1 MARGKRVKKWFMLQV
16 WRIQQV
22 AQILT
27 LVLLGIT
34 DSLLLWKSVAWRGG
48 IIENPYAGPL
58 IIMII
63 IAVSVWAFA
72 IFWDLRLKM
81 WRDQMNVIV
90 ERNPYSKERLSS
102 KEVFLYTLIYLPLME
117 HLGKDDPKVK
127 EIAEVLRKWFKKETA
142 DDQQLVKDVKEIFD
156 HIGSDKF
163 ELMDSLMK
171 EQ

>member
-1 MARGKRVKKWFMLQV
+1 MNGKRAKKWFMLQV

-34 DSLLLWKSVAWRGG
+34 DSLLLWKSVSWRGG

-58 IIMII
+58 IIIII
-63 IAVSVWAFA
+63 IALAVWAFA

-102 KEVFLYTLIYLPLME
+102 KEVFMYALIYLPIFE
-117 HLGKDDPKVK
+117 RLGKDDPKMAD
-127 EIAEVLRKWFKKETA
+127 IAEVLRKWFKKETEE
-142 DDQQLVKDVKEIFD
+142 DPQLVKDVREIFR
-156 HIGSDKF
+156 HIGADKF
-163 ELMDSLMK
+163 DLIEAVSKDK
-171 EQ
+171 